1 MPQIDGSKTTYNVGD
16 ISGGTSVN
24 TIAQNARMLCEYRSD
39 NVRCLDIMRQKFEAI
54 FHEAAT
60 EKIRIQ
66 VRKIGDRPCQDID
79 PQKIEDLK
87 AEIVPVIE
95 GVLGQKL
102 SFKPSST
109 DCNIPLSM
117 GIPALCMGVYRGGG
131 SHTREEWVEKNSLA
145 VGLEIAVQVM
155 LKLEECL

>member
-1 MPQIDGSKTTYNVGD
+1 MGQFEAFVGVNFWTALFVLLNTLTIYFVAKKFLFKPVRNMLDARKAQIDELISVCRPIIEEVVG
-16 ISGGTSVN
+16 IKVGTHSG
-24 TIAQNARMLCEYRSD
+24 
-39 NVRCLDIMRQKFEAI
+39 
-54 FHEAAT
+54 
-60 EKIRIQ
+60 
-66 VRKIGDRPCQDID
+66 
-79 PQKIEDLK
+79 
-87 AEIVPVIE
+87 
-95 GVLGQKL
+95 
-102 SFKPSST
+102 ST